1 VQYGK
6 FATWNFAGER
16 GMESGM
22 GNIVLVGFMGTG
34 KSTVAEAL
42 ARRLGWTKIDLDAKI
57 EEEEGKTISQIFAEH
72 GEPYFRQ
79 AETAMLRKALEG
91 QTGQIIATGGG
102 AVLAEENR
110 RLMLKHAFVVALT
123 ADEQTIVQ
131 RVKDDPNRP
140 LLQGDVARRVRL
152 LMEQRKDAYRFAP
165 VQIDTTDKEVD
176 EIADIIIERWRS
188 ARGGRA

>member
-1 VQYGK
+1 MANSQL
-6 FATWNFAGER
+6 WNFASER

-57 EEEEGKTISQIFAEH
+57 EEEEGRTISQIFAEH

-79 AETAMLRKALEG
+79 VETAMLRKALEG
-91 QTGQIIATGGG
+91 QSGQIIATGGG

-140 LLQGDVARRVRL
+140 LLQGDVAQRVRL
-152 LMEQRKDAYRFAP
+152 LMEQRRDAYRFAP
-165 VQIDTTDKEVD
+165 VQIDTADKEVD

-188 ARGGRA
+188 ARGGQA

>member
-1 VQYGK
+1 
-6 FATWNFAGER
+6 
-16 GMESGM
+16 M

-57 EEEEGKTISQIFAEH
+57 EEEEGRTISQIFAEH

-79 AETAMLRKALEG
+79 VETAMLRKALEG
-91 QTGQIIATGGG
+91 QSGQIIATGGG

-140 LLQGDVARRVRL
+140 LLQGDVAQRVRL
-152 LMEQRKDAYRFAP
+152 LMEQRRDAYRFAP
-165 VQIDTTDKEVD
+165 VQIDTADKEVD

-188 ARGGRA
+188 ARGGQA